1 MTLSILFII
10 KKDYSQ
16 PAKAI
21 NDKHITP
28 GTPNIPVVTFEKNVN
43 GIYKTPDKF
52 INQIS
57 ITPKTMLTKR

>member
-1 MTLSILFII
+1 MIT

-21 NDKHITP
+21 KDKHITP
-28 GTPNIPVVTFEKNVN
+28 GTPNMVEVNLEKIVN
-43 GIYKTPDKF
+43 GINKTPDKF

-57 ITPKTMLTKR
+57 ITPSTILISR